1 MTVAVPI
8 TVIPLAVAAL
18 VCGTF
23 WADLSRAQ
31 EPDATDEPAA
41 ADFVVPYVDKKCD
54 DVNSSWLI
62 TNKHTHLSIQVTIQW
77 QPVGGKQ
84 KEETIVLSPQ
94 ERRPV
99 GCAPTLQIVSAQLMQ
114 F

>member
-8 TVIPLAVAAL
+8 TMSRLAVVAL

-23 WADLSRAQ
+23 WADFSRAQ
-31 EPDATDEPAA
+31 EPAAAPTA

-99 GCAPTLQIVSAQLMQ
+99 GCAPTVQIVSAQLMQ